1 LDLGEA
7 IKKDRTR
14 NRSVKASLKIH
25 FVFREI
31 SSFTHVSQIKQ
42 ARIINCSESN
52 LLMEE
57 KTSQKG
63 KEIVAKNQRA

>member
-1 LDLGEA
+1 
-7 IKKDRTR
+7 
-14 NRSVKASLKIH
+14 
-25 FVFREI
+25 VFREI